1 MKDSKLERYLRR
13 KLTEA
18 LKRAC
23 MYQERVDKAEKMMP
37 PERFGIGAKVALA
50 RELGQVTA
58 YQAALQYAQRA
69 NQ

>member
-1 MKDSKLERYLRR
+1 
-13 KLTEA
+13 
-18 LKRAC
+18 